1 MGEFEDG
8 DPDSGEVSDL
18 HGIAPAVDD
27 PRLPIDDPREHAL
40 VFGDPG
46 LDEPRHGGLTA
57 HNLRAIADR
66 ASGLD
71 AIGHDASATSLS
83 SSSTTQ
89 SPPTTLAHDRCTPP
103 HRRSRL
109 AATSPGLSLAVAE
122 LRQAAASPGPSLA
135 VAKLRQA
142 AAVLSRCCGGH
153 LPCRRW
159 GLRPRARP
167 RDDALPISHI
177 AAVADTN
184 ALLLLLHPKPLQ
196 PQAHT
201 CGDTLPSPVS
211 SLPPPPSSSPASP
224 RGRPTR
230 EE

>member
-18 HGIAPAVDD
+18 HSIAPAVDD
-27 PRLPIDDPREHAL
+27 PRLPINNPREHAL

-89 SPPTTLAHDRCTPP
+89 RPPTTLAHDRCTPP

-122 LRQAAASPGPSLA
+122 LRQAAASPSPSLA
-135 VAKLRQA
+135 IAKAPPACRRAFAMLWRSLTLPP
-142 AAVLSRCCGGH
+142 VGSPSSSSPTRRRPSH
-153 LPCRRW
+153 LPHHRCR
-159 GLRPRARP
+159 G
-167 RDDALPISHI
+167 HQ
-177 AAVADTN
+177 
-184 ALLLLLHPKPLQ
+184 H
-196 PQAHT
+196 
-201 CGDTLPSPVS
+201 
-211 SLPPPPSSSPASP
+211 PPPSPASQAS
-224 RGRPTR
+224 PTPSSHVW
-230 EE
+230 